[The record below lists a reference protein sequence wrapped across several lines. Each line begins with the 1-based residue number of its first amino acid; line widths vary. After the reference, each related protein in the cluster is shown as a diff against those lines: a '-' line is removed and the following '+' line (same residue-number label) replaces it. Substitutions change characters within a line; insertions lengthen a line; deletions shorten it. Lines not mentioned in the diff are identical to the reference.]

1 MIVNFHLSDG
11 GMACHVGGEVDNSTY
26 PIHIPDEMLPKPIQE
41 FLKNGQYMTMSLSY
55 TKDSDMTQ
63 VLTSMPNPNI
73 GKYLEA
79 LETANSEEKK

>member
-1 MIVNFHLSDG
+1 MVINFHLSDG
-11 GMACHVGGEVDNSTY
+11 GMACNVGGEVDNYNY

-41 FLKNGQYMTMSLSY
+41 FLKGGQYCTLSLSY

-79 LETANSEEKK
+79 LKAANSKETN